1 MSKNS
6 GLQSSGSQQLPT
18 SQHCRNEG
26 SRHLIRPAS
35 LTFLPIESVS
45 CLRVGK
51 LCTGHCFDES
61 LTPKKF
67 CLCYQ
72 CARKGKCNWRYQ
84 HSGPIT
90 STWHALVIFAPVL
103 PRCHFSPIRSLR
115 DLRFVSTAQSPQH
128 CRKPRSFYQQMFH
141 GFSAHKQELVLALS

>member
-67 CLCYQ
+67 CQ
-72 CARKGKCNWRYQ
+72 CARKGKCNWRIPTQ
-84 HSGPIT
+84 RANHLDMACPCHIRPSFTEMPFFPDSVTARSAVCKHGAEPTTLSQT
-90 STWHALVIFAPVL
+90 SIILSANVSRF
-103 PRCHFSPIRSLR
+103 FS
-115 DLRFVSTAQSPQH
+115 T
-128 CRKPRSFYQQMFH
+128 
-141 GFSAHKQELVLALS
+141 